1 MLEQLST
8 ARILMRLNLSTPE
21 EKVAANPDPKIEEP
35 KTKSRFVNILEQILG
50 YFKDVCRY

>member
-8 ARILMRLNLSTPE
+8 ARILVRLNLSTPE